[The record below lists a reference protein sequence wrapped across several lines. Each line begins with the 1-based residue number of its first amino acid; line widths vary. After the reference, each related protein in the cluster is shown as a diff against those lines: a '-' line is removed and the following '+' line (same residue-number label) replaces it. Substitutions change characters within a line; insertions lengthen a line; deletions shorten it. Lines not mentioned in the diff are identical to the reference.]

1 MWQAWMFPVRS
12 KVTMDDRH
20 RKRNWGKRER
30 GGKKGREEEKKKEKE
45 REREKER
52 EK

>member
-20 RKRNWGKRER
+20 RKGVRGKRER
-30 GGKKGREEEKKKEKE
+30 GGKERKRGRKKERK
-45 REREKER
+45 REKREKER